1 MISRR
6 AILAGAGLSAGL
18 PAARPRAA
26 ERPRLGIASF
36 DPANNRAVKE
46 ELARRGWIHGR
57 TIDILEAEAGPT
69 VPSLDALLARGVD
82 ILVAPGAVRIQR
94 AMRQPGLRI
103 VAIDLESDPVRE
115 GFVGSLSRPGGLIT
129 GVWLDIPEMAAKL
142 VQLLQE
148 LAPRAQHI
156 AIVWD
161 GRVGKVQFD
170 ATAAAATQAG
180 LALTSLAVGD
190 TQDMAAKMRVELP
203 AEAQAVIVLGSPI
216 IFFRRVSLVTGVNER
231 RLPSISSLP
240 DLARAG
246 GTVAYGPNLLSMFR
260 RSADYVDRILRGQ
273 SPGNLPVERPS
284 RFELVVNKLSAEA
297 IGLSLSPLL
306 LARAD
311 EVIE

>member
-1 MISRR
+1 
-6 AILAGAGLSAGL
+6 
-18 PAARPRAA
+18 
-26 ERPRLGIASF
+26 
-36 DPANNRAVKE
+36 
-46 ELARRGWIHGR
+46 
-57 TIDILEAEAGPT
+57 
-69 VPSLDALLARGVD
+69 
-82 ILVAPGAVRIQR
+82 
-94 AMRQPGLRI
+94 
-103 VAIDLESDPVRE
+103 
-115 GFVGSLSRPGGLIT
+115 
-129 GVWLDIPEMAAKL
+129 MAAKL

-190 TQDMAAKMRVELP
+190 TQDMAAKMRGELP

-216 IFFRRVSLVTGVNER
+216 IFLRRASLVAGINER

-240 DLARAG
+240 DIARTG
-246 GTVAYGPNLLSMFR
+246 GTVAYGPNLISMFR

-273 SPGNLPVERPS
+273 APSDLPVERPS
-284 RFELVVNKLSAEA
+284 RFELVVNKPGAEA

>member
-36 DPANNRAVKE
+36 DAANNSAVKE

-57 TIDILEAEAGPT
+57 TIDIFEAEAGPT
-69 VPSLDALLARGVD
+69 VASVEALLARGLD
-82 ILVAPGAVRIQR
+82 IIVAPGAVRIQR
-94 AMRQPGLRI
+94 AMKQPGLRI
-103 VAIDLESDPVRE
+103 VAIDLETDPIQE
-115 GFVGSLSRPGGLIT
+115 GFVASLPRPQGLVT
-129 GVWLDIPEMAAKL
+129 GVWLDIPQMAAKL

-148 LAPRAQHI
+148 LAPQAQRV

-161 GRVGKVQFD
+161 GRVGKVQFE
-170 ATAAAATQAG
+170 ATAAAASQAG
-180 LALTSLAVGD
+180 LVLSQLPVGD
-190 TQDMAAKMRVELP
+190 TLDMAAKMRADMP
-203 AEAQAVIVLGSPI
+203 ADAQAVIVLGSPI

-273 SPGNLPVERPS
+273 SPGHLPVERPS